1 MQLCEQKKDERE
13 DKVMSVK
20 KELDSFFERFME
32 AYQDTEDGL
41 PISPRCEDIDQAVY
55 VGEPD
60 DSGWCSWK
68 PIPYGEQE
76 AFIRLLET
84 YGIEKNT
91 DIVDYFSSY
100 HFLDIDI
107 IYKKKGI
114 MIDAVDPRD
123 EYKSLKQSMVSFTYP
138 DGKIPYLP
146 IGTDEHTDLDIVVE
160 VKTGIVKIVD
170 FESGKMRKIAPSLE
184 EFIRGWEPWV
194 D

>member
-1 MQLCEQKKDERE
+1 
-13 DKVMSVK
+13 MSVK
-20 KELDSFFERFME
+20 KELDSFFERFLG
-32 AYQDTEDGL
+32 AYQKTEDGL
-41 PISPRCEDIDQAVY
+41 PKCPRRKDVDQAIY
-55 VGEPD
+55 VGNSN
-60 DSGWCSWK
+60 DSGWCKWK
-68 PIPYGEQE
+68 PIPHGRDEVFLE
-76 AFIRLLET
+76 LLKT

-100 HFLDIDI
+100 HFLDLDI

-123 EYKSLKQSMVSFTYP
+123 GYRSLKQDMDSFTYP

-146 IGTDEHTDLDIVVE
+146 IGTDERTDLDIVVE

-184 EFIRGWEPWV
+184 EFIRGWEPWI